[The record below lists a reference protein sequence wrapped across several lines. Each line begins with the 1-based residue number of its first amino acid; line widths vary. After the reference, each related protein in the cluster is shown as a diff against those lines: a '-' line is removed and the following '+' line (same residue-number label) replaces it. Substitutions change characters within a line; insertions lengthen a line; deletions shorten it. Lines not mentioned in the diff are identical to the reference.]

1 MKSVTRRKFIKA
13 ALAVAAIL
21 PAAQLIKSAPSTQ
34 NTAVL
39 TVDKNGDA
47 TLHGMSIAV
56 DKKSNATLM

>member
-13 ALAVAAIL
+13 VLAVTAIL
-21 PAAQLIKSAPSTQ
+21 PAARFIKPAPSTQ